1 MLKDGSIQDKSPLPT
16 GKNEMVLGVFKD
28 ELRGQIMKEFCALRA
43 KAYAYRL
50 DDDIEM
56 KKAKGTN
63 KSIVK
68 REIKF
73 KNYMDCFFNDAVIVK
88 SQQIFTSDHHSIYT
102 EEVNKIALNSNGD
115 KRLQTFDKVITFPY
129 GTNVFKVCKSEML
142 SKNKWCAN

>member
-1 MLKDGSIQDKSPLPT
+1 MLKDGFIQDKSPLPT

-88 SQQIFTSDHHSIYT
+88 SQQRFTSDHHSIYT

>member
-16 GKNEMVLGVFKD
+16 GKNEMVLGIFKD

-88 SQQIFTSDHHSIYT
+88 SQQRFTSDHHSIYT

>member
-16 GKNEMVLGVFKD
+16 GNIEMVLGIFKD

-88 SQQIFTSDHHSIYT
+88 SQQRFTSDHHSIYK

-115 KRLQTFDKVITFPY
+115 KRLETFDKVITFPY

>member
-1 MLKDGSIQDKSPLPT
+1 MLKDGSIQDKSPLPI
-16 GKNEMVLGVFKD
+16 GKNEMVLGIFKD
-28 ELRGQIMKEFCALRA
+28 ELRGQIMKEFRALRA

-68 REIKF
+68 KEIKF

-88 SQQIFTSDHHSIYT
+88 SQQRFRSDHHSIYT
-102 EEVNKIALNSNGD
+102 EEVNKIALNSNSD

-129 GTNVFKVCKSEML
+129 GTNVLKVCESEML

>member
-16 GKNEMVLGVFKD
+16 GNIEMVLGIFKD

-88 SQQIFTSDHHSIYT
+88 SQQRFTSDHHSIYT

-115 KRLQTFDKVITFPY
+115 KRLETFDKVITFPY